1 MVAEN
6 ETLLAKYV
14 ELKRTMRKLE
24 SEIESLN
31 ETIFS
36 EIENAGG
43 KLTGP
48 DYTISSRQRTN
59 YRFSETHLRKEADID
74 NLREQLK
81 QLEQQEISSGVAEV
95 ESHTNIVT
103 VRFD

>member
-1 MVAEN
+1 MTESD
-6 ETLLAKYV
+6 TLLAKYV
-14 ELKRTMRKLE
+14 ELKRTVRELE

-48 DYTISSRQRTN
+48 GYTISSRQRTN
-59 YRFSETHLRKEADID
+59 YRFSETHVRKQADID
-74 NLREQLK
+74 TLREQLK
-81 QLEQQEISSGVAEV
+81 QLEQQEISQGVAVV
-95 ESHTNIVT
+95 ESQTNIVT